1 MNGYL
6 VTFWV
11 ILISTVSVVLI
22 ALVLSNH
29 QANNA
34 EHIKQLGAHL
44 DSTISG
50 ALAKHY
56 GNIEVVDILQSRDE
70 LGSKDDG
77 ATYDVKRT
85 IIARNQEGAY
95 ILGIFY
101 SDQSPHLL
109 QSINEI
115 RARRALFLWPEDY
128 KKAFGESPNRLQIL
142 ALQKLSEKLD
152 RFDSSLHGS
161 DKHEE
166 IAVGK
171 EFGAKAK

>member
-6 VTFWV
+6 VIFWI
-11 ILISTVSVVLI
+11 ILIGTVSAVLI
-22 ALVLSNH
+22 SLVLSNH

-34 EHIKQLGAHL
+34 EHIKQLGSQL
-44 DSTISG
+44 DITISV
-50 ALAKHY
+50 AIAKHY
-56 GNIEVVDILQSRDE
+56 KGIEGIQILQSRDE

-85 IIARNQEGAY
+85 VIARNREDAY

-109 QSINEI
+109 QTIDEI

-128 KKAFGESPNRLQIL
+128 KKAFGEFPNREQIL
-142 ALQKLSEKLD
+142 ALQKLSEKLE
-152 RFDSSLHGS
+152 RFDTSLHGS
-161 DKHEE
+161 KS
-166 IAVGK
+166 ANMPVGK
-171 EFGAKAK
+171 EFGAESV

>member
-11 ILISTVSVVLI
+11 ILIGTVSVVLI
-22 ALVLSNH
+22 ALVLSNR

-56 GNIEVVDILQSRDE
+56 GNIERVDILQSRDE

-85 IIARNQEGAY
+85 VIVRNQERAY

-128 KKAFGESPNRLQIL
+128 KKAFGEYPNRQQIL
-142 ALQKLSEKLD
+142 TLQKLNEKLE
-152 RFDSSLHGS
+152 RFDTSLHSSETSGGMP
-161 DKHEE
+161 
-166 IAVGK
+166 VGK
-171 EFGAKAK
+171 EFGAKAV